1 MAPQRADFLLIGGF
15 ASAYCAAELRK
26 RGTDGSILLV
36 GRESE
41 PPYERPPLSKE
52 YLRGESKRED
62 AYVNAADWYEEND
75 VELQPRTNVTALHP
89 NERIA
94 TLQGGE
100 EVRFGKALVATGA
113 NVNIL
118 RLEGC
123 EASGIHYLRALGNS
137 DAIREQAEAAEQ
149 VLIVG
154 GSYIGCEVAASLTAK
169 GKNCT
174 IVTMEDVALSR
185 TFGEEVGRFFHDSL
199 TSHGVEF

>member
-1 MAPQRADFLLIGGF
+1 MNGPREIDFLLIGGGM
-15 ASAYCAAELRK
+15 AGGNCAAELRK
-26 RGTDGSILLV
+26 AGADGSVMIV
-36 GRESE
+36 GREPD

-75 VELQPRTNVTALHP
+75 VELRARTNVTALDP

-123 EASGIHYLRALGNS
+123 EASGIQYLRALGN
-137 DAIREQAEAAEQ
+137 
-149 VLIVG
+149 
-154 GSYIGCEVAASLTAK
+154 
-169 GKNCT
+169 
-174 IVTMEDVALSR
+174 
-185 TFGEEVGRFFHDSL
+185 
-199 TSHGVEF
+199 